1 MTAQIIKQGDQPE
14 WAVIP
19 YKEYLELL
27 EKAEMLEDVA
37 AYDRAIAINEEG
49 IPYEVVKSL
58 VEGENP
64 LKVWRTYRGL
74 TQMQLAEKTGLS
86 QSQIAMIESGE
97 REGTVKVLRRIAKAL
112 NVDIDDL
119 VDMNEDEPSSG

>member
-1 MTAQIIKQGDQPE
+1 GDQPE

-27 EKAEMLEDVA
+27 EKAEMLDDAA
-37 AYDRAIAINEEG
+37 AYDKAVATNEELL
-49 IPYEVVKSL
+49 PHEVVKKL

-74 TQMQLAEKTGLS
+74 TQTQLAEKSGLG
-86 QSQIAMIESGE
+86 QSQVAMIESGE
-97 REGTVKVLRRIAKAL
+97 REGTVKVLRKLARAL
-112 NVDIDDL
+112 DVDIDDL
-119 VDMNEDEPSSG
+119 VDMHEDEPNV

>member
-1 MTAQIIKQGDQPE
+1 MTAQVIKRGDQPE

-27 EKAEMLEDVA
+27 EKAEMLDDAV
-37 AYDRAIAINEEG
+37 AYDKAVATNEEL
-49 IPYEVVKSL
+49 IPHEVVKKL

-74 TQMQLAEKTGLS
+74 TQTQLAEKSGLG
-86 QSQIAMIESGE
+86 QSQVAMIESGE
-97 REGTVKVLRRIAKAL
+97 REGTVKVLRKLARAL
-112 NVDIDDL
+112 DVDIDDL
-119 VDMNEDEPSSG
+119 VDMHEDEPNV

>member
-1 MTAQIIKQGDQPE
+1 MSVQFIKQGDQPE

-27 EKAEMLEDVA
+27 EKAEMLEDTVA
-37 AYDRAIAINEEG
+37 IGRAIAE
-49 IPYEVVKSL
+49 PDKDAVPQDM
-58 VEGENP
+58 VEKLLNGENP

-74 TQMQLAEKTGLS
+74 TQTQLAEKTRLH
-86 QSQIAMIESGE
+86 QSQIATIESGE
-97 REGTVKVLRRIAKAL
+97 REGTVKVLRKLARAL

-119 VDMNEDEPSSG
+119 VSRHEDEPA

>member
-1 MTAQIIKQGDQPE
+1 MTAQIIKKDEQPE

-19 YKEYLELL
+19 YEEYLELL
-27 EKAEMLEDVA
+27 EKAETLEDTIA
-37 AYDRAIAINEEG
+37 LERAIAAPDEEAV
-49 IPYEVVKSL
+49 PQHVVESL
-58 VEGENP
+58 LAGENP

-97 REGTVKVLRRIAKAL
+97 REGTVKVLKRIAKAL
-112 NVDIDDL
+112 KVDIDDL
-119 VDMNEDEPSSG
+119 VDMHEDELA